1 MEAVNEYQARIG
13 VNDDGSLKLV
23 VYRQQ
28 GVELITVWVDGIIHL
43 DGSEVLAQ
51 VEARWPGCVV
61 WLDAPIAGL
70 EARWAGQGQVLRALR
85 RATLRA
91 ERGRLLARLP
101 EIEAELNDLTG
112 A

>member
-1 MEAVNEYQARIG
+1 MSEFQARIG
-13 VNDDGSLKLV
+13 VNEDDSLKLV
-23 VYRQQ
+23 VYRQA
-28 GVELITVWVDGIIHL
+28 GVELITVWVDGMINRGGEEL
-43 DGSEVLAQ
+43 LAWI
-51 VEARWPGCVV
+51 EGLWPGCVV

-70 EARWAGQGQVLRALR
+70 EARWAGQGQVLLALR

-91 ERGRLLARLP
+91 EKDRLLARLP